1 LDTFNQGRF
10 PGGQEI
16 AVKRL
21 SNGTNQGFQEFE
33 NQVVLIFK
41 LQHRNLVALKGCC
54 LNEEETILIYEYMSN
69 KSLNTLLFG

>member
-33 NQVVLIFK
+33 NEVVLISK

-54 LNEEETILIYEYMSN
+54 LNEEETILIYECMSN